1 VEKTLGLQDLIADPG
16 GLFGGDDPVR
26 LGVFGD
32 PIEHSLSPLMQN
44 AALQACGLSMK
55 YARFRIGPNELKNGL
70 GAIRKRGFVGINLTV
85 PHKVAACPLMD
96 ELDDEAKTIGAVNT
110 VAVRDGRLFGFNTDS
125 AGFTRA
131 LRSEFS
137 VDLKDLR
144 VLLLGA
150 GGVARAI
157 AVQCARA
164 QCERL
169 AIVARDSA
177 KAKELVELVSDA
189 FTGPRVLGPA
199 ARLEAVPWQEN
210 ALRAQMEHTDLVVN
224 ATPLGLKSSDPDVLR
239 LSLLQP
245 HLMVFDTVYGT
256 RPTPLVRN
264 AHEAGARAIDGR
276 PMLLHQGAAA
286 FEIWFGREAPVEEMR
301 RALFAASP

>member
-1 VEKTLGLQDLIADPG
+1 MIADPG
-16 GLFGGDDPVR
+16 GLFAGANPVR

-44 AALQACGLSMK
+44 AALQACELPMK
-55 YARFRIGPNELKNGL
+55 YARFRIEPNELRNGL
-70 GAIRKRGFVGINLTV
+70 DAIRKRGFVGINLTV

-96 ELDDEAKTIGAVNT
+96 ELDDEAKTIGAVNA
-110 VAVRDGRLFGFNTDS
+110 VAVRDRRLIGFNTDS

-137 VDLKDLR
+137 VDLRDLR

-177 KAKELVELVSDA
+177 KAKELVELVRAA

-199 ARLEAVPWQEN
+199 ARLEAVPWQESV
-210 ALRAQMEHTDLVVN
+210 LRAQMEHTDLVVN
-224 ATPLGLKSSDPDVLR
+224 ATPLGLKSSDPDVLNVP
-239 LSLLQP
+239 LLQP

-256 RPTPLVRN
+256 RLSPLVRN
-264 AHEAGARAIDGR
+264 AREAGARAIDGR

-286 FEIWFGREAPVEEMR
+286 FEIWFGREAPVTEME
-301 RALFAASP
+301 RALNLPKR